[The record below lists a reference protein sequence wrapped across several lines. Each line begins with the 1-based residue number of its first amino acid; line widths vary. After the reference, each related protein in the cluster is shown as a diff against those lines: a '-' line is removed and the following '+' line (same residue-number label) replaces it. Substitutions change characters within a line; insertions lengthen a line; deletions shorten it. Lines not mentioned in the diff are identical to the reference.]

1 MRLTADCHEKVGL
14 FLWHICCRVQFN
26 SSLSLTAARMQ
37 ALFTQS
43 FFMFE
48 SFCFKFYCNPPNPWI
63 YFVYIIIFNF
73 FFLVCLLFVIL
84 IFPFCSAVLCGFF
97 SSFYLLS
104 SLPLNP
110 AWVCFQLFTSP
121 DVIQVRRL
129 IFVLLLLPFPPCF
142 ASSKLCY
149 LFYIY
154 SILYFLQHSFPIFSF

>member
-1 MRLTADCHEKVGL
+1 MKRLDFFYGISAVGSNSTASLPQLGCRL
-14 FLWHICCRVQFN
+14 FLHSLFLCLNPFVSNFIVIHPTLEFILCIL
-26 SSLSLTAARMQ
+26 LSL
-37 ALFTQS
+37 
-43 FFMFE
+43 
-48 SFCFKFYCNPPNPWI
+48 I
-63 YFVYIIIFNF
+63 

-84 IFPFCSAVLCGFF
+84 IFPFFSAVLCGFF

-121 DVIQVRRL
+121 DVMQVRRL